1 MSATT
6 PAERILRVLATL
18 ALCALAGA
26 RDARAQTLEILG
38 QPIAPGDHRRLPLPV
53 TESFVGEDAST
64 PVIVVSG
71 MQPGPVLCLTA
82 GIHGD
87 ELNGIEVVR
96 RSLDRAK
103 PEDLKGTLVGVPIVN
118 LAAFRRSSRY
128 MPDRRD
134 LNRFFPGSAR
144 GSSASR
150 LAFSIFEKVI
160 RNCDALVDVHSG
172 SFHRT
177 NLPQVR
183 GDLRRDDVLK
193 LARAFGTEIAI
204 HNEGRPGTLRRA
216 ASEAGIPAI
225 TYEAGEPMRFQSEE
239 IDRGVRG
246 VDQMLVQ
253 LGMRVAKGSE
263 VPSPTLYYRAHWIR
277 ADDGGILAA
286 RAKLG
291 DVVKVN
297 QVLGT
302 IFDPISNEKSTIR
315 AKHKGRVIG
324 VALDQLVMPG
334 FAAFH
339 IATDEPMTSNVT
351 PAAAELPS
359 VDEGSGPEQPELAER
374 PD

>member
-1 MSATT
+1 MGRNSFTWLMF
-6 PAERILRVLATL
+6 PVLA
-18 ALCALAGA
+18 ALISGA
-26 RDARAQTLEILG
+26 ASARAQALEILG
-38 QPIAPGDHRRLPLPV
+38 QPIAPGDQRRLPLPV
-53 TESFVGEDAST
+53 SETFVGEEAST
-64 PVIVVSG
+64 PVIVVAG
-71 MQPGPVLCLTA
+71 TQPGPVLCLTA

-96 RSLDRAK
+96 RTLDRAK
-103 PEDLKGTLVGVPIVN
+103 PDDLKGTLVGIPIVN

-134 LNRFFPGSAR
+134 LNRFFPGRLR

-150 LAFSIFEKVI
+150 LARSVFENVV
-160 RNCDALVDVHSG
+160 RQCNALVDVHSG

-183 GDLRRDDVLK
+183 GDLRRPEVLR
-193 LARAFGTEIAI
+193 LARAFGSEIAI
-204 HNEGRPGTLRRA
+204 HNEGRAGTLRRA
-216 ASEAGIPAI
+216 ATEAGIPTI
-225 TYEAGEPMRFQSEE
+225 TYEAGEPMRFQEDE

-246 VDQMLVQ
+246 VEQMMSL
-253 LGMRVAKGSE
+253 LGMRVPKPASTAE
-263 VPSPTLYYRAHWIR
+263 PTLYYRSHWIR

-291 DVVKVN
+291 AVVKQN

-302 IFDPISNEKSTIR
+302 VFDPISNEKSTIR
-315 AKHKGRVIG
+315 STRNGRVIG

-339 IATDEPMTSNVT
+339 IATDEPMEESAVPP
-351 PAAAELPS
+351 PASVLPS
-359 VDEGSGPEQPELAER
+359 VELGAENDDSPLEER

>member
-1 MSATT
+1 MRAQPRCRRTIR
-6 PAERILRVLATL
+6 AL
-18 ALCALAGA
+18 ALALFLAGG
-26 RDARAQTLEILG
+26 ARAQTLEILG
-38 QPIAPGDHRRLPLPV
+38 QPIAPGDQRRLPLPV
-53 TESFVGEDAST
+53 SETFVGEDATT
-64 PVIVVSG
+64 PVIVVAG
-71 MQPGPVLCLTA
+71 MQPGPVVCLTA
-82 GIHGD
+82 GVHGD

-103 PEDLKGTLVGVPIVN
+103 PEELKGTLVGLPIVN

-134 LNRFFPGSAR
+134 LNRFFPGSPR

-150 LAFSIFEKVI
+150 LAFSVFEKVV
-160 RNCDALVDVHSG
+160 RRCDALVDVHSG

-183 GDLRRDDVLK
+183 GDLRRAEVLK

-225 TYEAGEPMRFQSEE
+225 TYEAGEPMRFQGEE

-246 VDQMLVQ
+246 VEHLLVQ
-253 LGMRVAKGSE
+253 LGMRTAKLDE
-263 VPSPTLYYRAHWIR
+263 PIEPTLYYRAHWIR

-291 DVVKVN
+291 DVVKQN
-297 QVLGT
+297 QILGT
-302 IFDPISNEKSTIR
+302 VFDPISNEKSSIR
-315 AKHKGRVIG
+315 AAQKGRVIG

-339 IATDEPMTSNVT
+339 IATDEPMETSESA
-351 PAAAELPS
+351 PAAPDLPS
-359 VDEGSGPEQPELAER
+359 VDEGAASDSVELAER

>member
-1 MSATT
+1 MRPNSF
-6 PAERILRVLATL
+6 PRLLIL
-18 ALCALAGA
+18 ALAALAIGA
-26 RDARAQTLEILG
+26 AEAPAQTLEILG
-38 QPIAPGDHRRLPLPV
+38 QPIAAGDQRRLALPV
-53 TESFVGEDAST
+53 SEAFVGEDAST
-64 PVIVVSG
+64 PVIVVAG
-71 MQPGPVLCLTA
+71 AQPGPVLCLTA
-82 GIHGD
+82 GVHGD
-87 ELNGIEVVR
+87 ELNGVEVVR

-103 PEDLKGTLVGVPIVN
+103 PDTLSGTLVGIPIVN

-134 LNRFFPGSAR
+134 LNRFFPGSPR

-150 LAFSIFEKVI
+150 LAFSVFENVI
-160 RNCDALVDVHSG
+160 RRCDALVDVHSG

-183 GDLRRDDVLK
+183 GDLRRTDVLK
-193 LARAFGTEIAI
+193 LARAFGSEIAI

-225 TYEAGEPMRFQSEE
+225 TYEAGEPMRFQTEE
-239 IDRGVRG
+239 IERGIRGVEE
-246 VDQMLVQ
+246 LLAQ
-253 LGMRVAKGSE
+253 LGMRAAKSGDA
-263 VPSPTLYYRAHWIR
+263 PTPTLYFRAHWIR

-291 DVVKVN
+291 DLVKAN

-302 IFDPISNEKSTIR
+302 VFDPISNEKSTIR
-315 AKHKGRVIG
+315 SSHKGRVIG

-339 IATDEPMTSNVT
+339 IATDEPMEYAPGAP
-351 PAAAELPS
+351 PAAVLPS
-359 VDEGSGPEQPELAER
+359 VDEGVANGRAELEER

>member
-1 MSATT
+1 MRENSV
-6 PAERILRVLATL
+6 LRLGIL
-18 ALCALAGA
+18 ALAALWIGA
-26 RDARAQTLEILG
+26 ASARAETLELLG
-38 QPIAPGDHRRLPLPV
+38 QPIAPGDQRRLPLPV
-53 TESFVGEDAST
+53 SETFVGEDAST
-64 PVIVVSG
+64 PVIVVAG
-71 MQPGPVLCLTA
+71 VLPGPVLCLTA

-103 PEDLKGTLVGVPIVN
+103 PDELKGTLVGIPIVN

-134 LNRFFPGSAR
+134 LNRFFPGSPR

-150 LAFSIFEKVI
+150 LAWSVFEKVV
-160 RNCDALVDVHSG
+160 RRCDALVDVHSG
-172 SFHRT
+172 SFYRT

-183 GDLRRDDVLK
+183 GDLRRADVLK
-193 LARAFGTEIAI
+193 LARAFGSEIAI
-204 HNEGRPGTLRRA
+204 HNEGRAGTLRRA

-246 VDQMLVQ
+246 VEQRLAQ
-253 LGMRVAKGSE
+253 LGMRPAKTGDAAE
-263 VPSPTLYYRAHWIR
+263 PVLYYRARWIR

-291 DVVKVN
+291 DTVKAN

-315 AKHKGRVIG
+315 SSHKGRVIG

-339 IATDEPMTSNVT
+339 IATDEPMEDSSIV
-351 PAAAELPS
+351 PAAVLPS
-359 VDEGSGPEQPELAER
+359 VDEGTESGRTEPEER

>member
-1 MSATT
+1 MH
-6 PAERILRVLATL
+6 PNPRRILTIRVLA
-18 ALCALAGA
+18 ALLSCASSAN
-26 RDARAQTLEILG
+26 AQTLEILG
-38 QPIAPGDHRRLPLPV
+38 QPIAPGDQRRLPLPV
-53 TESFVGEDAST
+53 SETFVGEDAST
-64 PVIVVSG
+64 PVIVVAG
-71 MQPGPVLCLTA
+71 VQRGPVLCLTA

-103 PEDLKGTLVGVPIVN
+103 PEELKGTLVGLPIVN

-134 LNRFFPGSAR
+134 LNRFFPGSPR

-150 LAFSIFEKVI
+150 LAFSVFEKVV
-160 RNCDALVDVHSG
+160 RRCDALVDVHSG

-183 GDLRRDDVLK
+183 GDLRRPEVLK

-225 TYEAGEPMRFQSEE
+225 TYEAGEPMRFQGKE

-246 VDQMLVQ
+246 VEHMLTQ
-253 LGMRVAKGSE
+253 LGMRAAKSGDSPE
-263 VPSPTLYYRAHWIR
+263 PTLYYRAHWIR

-291 DVVKVN
+291 DVVKQN

-302 IFDPISNEKSTIR
+302 VFDPISNEKSTIR
-315 AKHKGRVIG
+315 AAQSGRVIG

-339 IATDEPMTSNVT
+339 IATDEPMAASAM

-359 VDEGSGPEQPELAER
+359 VDEGASVDGLELAER

>member
-1 MSATT
+1 MRSDSVQ
-6 PAERILRVLATL
+6 RLGILALAVLALGT
-18 ALCALAGA
+18 ARVGA
-26 RDARAQTLEILG
+26 ETLELLG
-38 QPIAPGDHRRLPLPV
+38 QSIAPGDQRRLPLPV
-53 TESFVGEDAST
+53 SEAFVGEDAST
-64 PVIVVSG
+64 PVIVVAGSL
-71 MQPGPVLCLTA
+71 PGPVLCLTA

-103 PEDLKGTLVGVPIVN
+103 PDELRGTLIGIPIVN
-118 LAAFRRSSRY
+118 LAAFRRSARY

-134 LNRFFPGSAR
+134 LNRYFPGSPH

-150 LAFSIFEKVI
+150 LAYSVFEQVV
-160 RNCDALVDVHSG
+160 RHCDALVDVHSG
-172 SFHRT
+172 SFNRT

-183 GDLRRDDVLK
+183 GDLRRADVLK
-193 LARAFGTEIAI
+193 LARAFGTDIAI

-225 TYEAGEPMRFQSEE
+225 TYEAGEPMRFQSDE

-246 VDQMLVQ
+246 VEQMLAQ
-253 LGMRVAKGSE
+253 LGMRGPLAGSTPE
-263 VPSPTLYYRAHWIR
+263 PALYYRARWIR

-291 DVVKVN
+291 DMVKAN

-315 AKHKGRVIG
+315 SSHKGRVIG

-339 IATDEPMTSNVT
+339 IATDEAMEGDSNV
-351 PAAAELPS
+351 PAAALLPS
-359 VDEGSGPEQPELAER
+359 VDEGAASGPTELEER

>member
-1 MSATT
+1 MGPNTVRRFA
-6 PAERILRVLATL
+6 AL
-18 ALCALAGA
+18 ALGSLALGA
-26 RDARAQTLEILG
+26 AQARAQALELLG
-38 QPIAPGDHRRLPLPV
+38 QPIAPGDQRRLALPV
-53 TESFVGEDAST
+53 SETFVGEDAST
-64 PVIVVSG
+64 PVIVVAG
-71 MQPGPVLCLTA
+71 AQVGPVLCLTA

-103 PEDLKGTLVGVPIVN
+103 PDTLAGTLVGIPIVN

-134 LNRFFPGSAR
+134 LNRFFPGRPR

-150 LAFSIFEKVI
+150 LAYSVFEKVV
-160 RNCDALVDVHSG
+160 RQCDALVDVHSG

-183 GDLRRDDVLK
+183 GDLRRPEVLR
-193 LARAFGTEIAI
+193 LARAFGSEIAI
-204 HNEGRPGTLRRA
+204 HNEGRAGTLRRA

-225 TYEAGEPMRFQSEE
+225 TYEAGEPMRFQSDE
-239 IDRGVRG
+239 IERGVLG
-246 VDQMLVQ
+246 VEHMLAQ
-253 LGMRVAKGSE
+253 LGMRLVKTSGAPE
-263 VPSPTLYYRAHWIR
+263 PQLYYRARWIR
-277 ADDGGILAA
+277 ADDGGILKA

-291 DVVKVN
+291 DTVKAN

-315 AKHKGRVIG
+315 ATHEGRVIG

-339 IATDEPMTSNVT
+339 IATDEPMEDGAVV
-351 PAAAELPS
+351 PAAALPS
-359 VDEGSGPEQPELAER
+359 VDEGAEPGRSELEER